1 MLKEDDSF
9 TFLLFCPCCHQSLI
23 SSDQRPLHSCYIYF
37 VHQWN
42 PVKAFYGFDSYSL
55 PPRQRERERKNT
67 SFTFIH
73 EGAAAR
79 RWQQERCFSLFLSS
93 SLGLSREYHYHCVGP
108 LQLQPFFFFFFTFQ
122 FILRFEKTATKW
134 DISFLFYHFD
144 LIILFLLFQD
154 LDLFHVFSLGRY
166 REDRKA
172 ITGANNKSETC
183 GLFQNVL
190 VLLGVLQ
197 SPGLVKNE
205 ECVKE
210 WGCELTDAETGSENC
225 RKERTRG
232 EH

>member
-1 MLKEDDSF
+1 MESSKSF
-9 TFLLFCPCCHQSLI
+9 LWLWQLQSAT
-23 SSDQRPLHSCYIYF
+23 Q
-37 VHQWN
+37 
-42 PVKAFYGFDSYSL
+42 AE
-55 PPRQRERERKNT
+55 REREKKHFFHLYSWRSCSTQVTAGEMFFSILVQLAGTLKRISLSLCSNST
-67 SFTFIH
+67 V
-73 EGAAAR
+73 AAI
-79 RWQQERCFSLFLSS
+79 
-93 SLGLSREYHYHCVGP
+93 
-108 LQLQPFFFFFFTFQ
+108 FFFFFTFQ